1 MNSQV
6 ARPMDELL
14 IAACY
19 YEARFVVRAQDGIVA
34 AIVPL
39 EDFHLLEALEKKRE
53 EDIAH
58 TDG

>member
-1 MNSQV
+1 
-6 ARPMDELL
+6 MDELL